1 LNDEASAALFSTP
14 IESREQLVPT
24 TSSSKEIFM
33 SANIYLCIT
42 AAALLFTVAGCAS
55 VQSTSLAADQ
65 AVPGLVY
72 RLPKKLIVVTYV
84 VPEDG
89 KPGTATIAASGAVPD
104 MSTRYVANFSRNLIG
119 KNTLE
124 IGIGTSGLLTSS
136 KASTTSQI
144 ELILANLAGAAGS
157 LPTLSAMRTS
167 EAAPQCVSKGTY
179 TTTYAFEDLVRDG
192 SSRFCDLTVTAER
205 IPGSTRPTK
214 IAMGSGAQS
223 GYFYRT
229 TVPVMV
235 TVTYSRFARSD
246 ERAVVLLPDLDSLE
260 FLPVERSLFAN
271 NSAEFTFVD
280 GIPTVYKQDVD
291 GELLALSKLPAAVL
305 KGYFEAIGTAFSQ
318 RSTNATNEAL
328 LLSKLD
334 ALSLQ
339 RQRSAQCEKAI
350 ASGDAAAILAQCKPG

>member
-1 LNDEASAALFSTP
+1 
-14 IESREQLVPT
+14 
-24 TSSSKEIFM
+24 M
-33 SANIYLCIT
+33 SANIYLRI
-42 AAALLFTVAGCAS
+42 ASAALMLAVTGCAS
-55 VQSTSLAADQ
+55 VQSTSLASDQ
-65 AVPGLVY
+65 ATAGLVY

-89 KPGTATIAASGAVPD
+89 KPGAATVAASVALPD
-104 MSTRYVANFSRNLIG
+104 IATRYVANFSRNLIG

-124 IGIGTSGLLTSS
+124 IGIGTNGLLTSS

-157 LPTLSAMRTS
+157 LSTFSAMPTS
-167 EAAPQCVSKGTY
+167 DTAPQCVTKGTY

-192 SSRFCDLTVTAER
+192 SGRFCDLTVTVER

-214 IAMGSGAQS
+214 IAMGSGAQT

-229 TVPVMV
+229 TVPIMV
-235 TVTYSRFARSD
+235 TVKYARFARSE
-246 ERAVVLLPDLDSLE
+246 ERAVVLLPDVESLE

-271 NSAEFTFVD
+271 NNAEFTFVD
-280 GIPTVYKQDVD
+280 GIPTAYKQDVD

-305 KGYFEAIGTAFSQ
+305 KGYFDAIGAAFSQ
-318 RSTNATNEAL
+318 RSTNATNEASL
-328 LLSKLD
+328 LAKLD

-339 RQRSAQCEKAI
+339 RQRSAQCDKAI
-350 ASGDAAAILAQCKPG
+350 ASGDPAAILAQCKPS